1 MSGERAAVTTL
12 FFVNGAIFSS
22 FFARL
27 PAIKNDLGASDGQL
41 GLALFA
47 ATVALVVAQP
57 LAGALVHRFGARGP
71 ALAGAVGY
79 GAGLP
84 VAALAP
90 SVGLLALTLFALS
103 FSNGVLDVAINVE
116 GVAVERRLGR
126 RVLSSMHAAFS
137 FGAMTGAGGGALAA
151 AVGMEPE
158 PHLAVAAVATLAV
171 AFVAGRAL
179 TPDPPPAAGG
189 LAFARPSMALLALGA
204 AAFCVLLAEGSVTD
218 WSAVFLS
225 DEAGAG
231 EAIAAMGLAV
241 FSLVMAIGRLGGD
254 GLAERFGAR
263 TVVRCGGAARRDRTG
278 SGAGHRSSGAQHP
291 RVRADGGGAI
301 GNLPADRG
309 RRGAHRGPGG
319 GTGHRRGVGAGLRGA
334 DGGAGHDRD
343 PVRRHWPTVGPGARG
358 GSLPAG
364 GRPCGAA
371 RPPLAPA
378 SPARDLRV
386 WGSITHTSRRPR
398 GSRRR
403 ASIASMHAKLYG
415 IPGSHPVRTAQL
427 MLDHKG
433 IAWDQVDV
441 PNVLCRPF
449 LRARGFPG
457 PTVPALVLDGRTVQ
471 TTVAISRMLDAVRPD
486 PPLFPAD
493 PERRSAVEEAERW
506 GNEVLQPVPRRIAGA
521 TVVRDRS
528 GIASFLERPLLGMSP
543 RMVAATAGPIMAVS
557 RRINHAGDETV
568 RADIAGLP
576 SLLDH
581 VDELLATGTIGGE
594 ELNAADFQIATTV
607 RLLLL
612 FEDVAPAVEGR
623 PAAEYARRVVPHYS
637 GHMPNVLPPAW
648 LAPLRA

>member
-1 MSGERAAVTTL
+1 MRGERAAVTTL

-47 ATVALVVAQP
+47 ATVALVIAQP

-158 PHLAVAAVATLAV
+158 PHLAVVAVATLAV

-179 TPDPPPAAGG
+179 TPDRPPAAGG
-189 LAFARPSMALLALGA
+189 PAFARPSMALLALGA

-241 FSLVMAIGRLGGD
+241 FSLMMAIGRLGGD

-263 TVVRCGGAARRDRTG
+263 TVVRCGGLLAATG
-278 SGAGHRSSGAQHP
+278 LALAL
-291 RVRADGGGAI
+291 ATAA
-301 GNLPADRG
+301 PAPSILG
-309 RRGAHRGPGG
+309 FGLM
-319 GTGHRRGVGAGLRGA
+319 GAGLSA
-334 DGGAGHDRD
+334 TFPLIVA
-343 PVRRHWPTVGPGARG
+343 A
-358 GSLPAG
+358 
-364 GRPCGAA
+364 AA
-371 RPPLAPA
+371 RTEGLEEAPA
-378 SPARDLRV
+378 IAAVSGLGYVGLMAGPATIGILSDATGLR
-386 WGSITHTSRRPR
+386 S
-398 GSRRR
+398 
-403 ASIASMHAKLYG
+403 AL
-415 IPGSHPVRTAQL
+415 
-427 MLDHKG
+427 
-433 IAWDQVDV
+433 
-441 PNVLCRPF
+441 
-449 LRARGFPG
+449 
-457 PTVPALVLDGRTVQ
+457 ALV
-471 TTVAISRMLDAVRPD
+471 VALC
-486 PPLFPAD
+486 
-493 PERRSAVEEAERW
+493 
-506 GNEVLQPVPRRIAGA
+506 
-521 TVVRDRS
+521 
-528 GIASFLERPLLGMSP
+528 
-543 RMVAATAGPIMAVS
+543 
-557 RRINHAGDETV
+557 
-568 RADIAGLP
+568 
-576 SLLDH
+576 
-581 VDELLATGTIGGE
+581 LLA
-594 ELNAADFQIATTV
+594 AALAA
-607 RLLLL
+607 RL
-612 FEDVAPAVEGR
+612 GR
-623 PAAEYARRVVPHYS
+623 S
-637 GHMPNVLPPAW
+637 
-648 LAPLRA
+648 